1 MKKIYI
7 PILIAMMLA
16 PCLSF
21 AAETF
26 QKPSTRNWYRLVTR
40 YNGGDGVRTGRCI
53 QYFPAGSEHSG
64 MLWSAAPVSADSP
77 DYDYQLW
84 TFVPSRTNPDRYRMV
99 CKADYEGFVNPTPT
113 AISPDGRWLY
123 VASGDKEATD
133 GSIDPYGFVFV
144 LHADLSGVDT
154 DGTSYCGIA
163 STVTINQ
170 TYDVMN
176 CGASRQDFAINLW
189 NDYYSEDANEWLF
202 RFVEKVD
209 SSTGV
214 APLPADAPEAE
225 PVYYDLCGRRVAH
238 PSPGIYICNGRKVA
252 IRR

>member
-84 TFVPSRTNPDRYRMV
+84 TFVPSRTNPDRYKMV

-113 AISPDGRWLY
+113 EFSASGRWLY

-133 GSIDPYGFVFV
+133 GSIDPYEFIFVT
-144 LHADLSGVDT
+144 HDTMSGVDS
-154 DGTSYCGIA
+154 DGISYCA
-163 STVTINQ
+163 FATEATVSHY
-170 TYDVMN
+170 YDVMN
-176 CGASRQDFAINLW
+176 CGGQKQDFAINLW
-189 NDYYSEDANEWLF
+189 SDDYSEDANEWLF
-202 RFVEKVD
+202 RFAEKVD

-214 APLPADAPEAE
+214 AQLTSDAPAAE
-225 PVYYDLCGRRVAH
+225 PVYYDLCGRRVLH
-238 PSPGIYICNGRKVA
+238 PGPGIYICNGRKVA